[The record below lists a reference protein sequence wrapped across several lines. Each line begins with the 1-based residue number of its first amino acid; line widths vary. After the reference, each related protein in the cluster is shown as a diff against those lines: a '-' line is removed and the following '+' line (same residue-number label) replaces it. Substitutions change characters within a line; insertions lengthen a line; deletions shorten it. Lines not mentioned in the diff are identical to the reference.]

1 MPSPRGLRNG
11 IHVQMKKKV
20 DINVVKKGDVPAAVQ
35 PLKTPSLP
43 RQLRILSLSD
53 CVLFPG
59 MVVPLLIDDPLQ
71 VRLVDEVINDNGYMG
86 VILLRKPVAGNPL
99 AKDLYKQGCLARI
112 QRMVST
118 EKSQLRILVE
128 GIQCFETARFI
139 RGNSDYPIAQVSYLE
154 DILEEDVKRSP
165 EYQALGERLGQLV
178 LEYAKVSPA
187 LPEDIKIASQNAT
200 DPALLSNLIS
210 FALPIPLQ
218 EKQQLLSKN
227 LVEARVRL
235 LIQKLNREIQS
246 AQLGAKI
253 LKDTSVS
260 LSKMQ
265 RENYLRE
272 QLRAIHKELGD
283 EGNAEVARLKGLIKK
298 NRLSTEALEVALHEV
313 NRLEGIP
320 FSSPEYAGIRNY
332 LDWLVNLPW
341 NQEDAN
347 RLNLTAAKR
356 LLNRNHYGLDEIKE
370 RLLEYLAVMK
380 LKGVASTPI
389 LCLVGPPGVGKTSLG
404 QSVAE
409 ALGRKFCRIAL
420 GGARDVAEI
429 RGHRRT
435 YVSAQPGRIIQNLR
449 RLGTRNPVILFD
461 EIDKMGTGA
470 MGGET
475 ASALL
480 EILDPRQNVS
490 FTDSYLEVPFDL
502 SQVLFITT
510 ANWLDPIHPAL
521 RDRMEIIEI
530 PGYTFCEKYN
540 IALRHTVPDM
550 LKRHGLPEGFI
561 DFQEPAL
568 RMLIQSYTYEGG
580 VRGMERQI
588 AAMFRKIVR
597 RKMQESATSTLDE
610 NSPVILTSKDVE
622 ELLGSPL
629 RFNDP
634 WKLGGTAGFA
644 MGLAYTPQGGEVIP
658 VEVTRMMGSGQIIL
672 TGNLG
677 EMLRESIRIAL
688 SFLRSEESRLNLDM
702 SHFNSYDIHV
712 HLPAGSVPKD
722 GPSAGLTFAVAMASL
737 FSDKKVRP
745 SLSMSGE
752 VSLRGFLLPV
762 SGVREK
768 ALAAG
773 RFGINE
779 VLLPKANES
788 DWRELPAAL
797 KRRVKA
803 SFFQHASDAIKY
815 ALSE

>member
-1 MPSPRGLRNG
+1 MN
-11 IHVQMKKKV
+11 KKV
-20 DINVVKKGDVPAAVQ
+20 GISVVKKGDAPAAVQ
-35 PLKTPSLP
+35 PPKVSSLP
-43 RQLRILSLSD
+43 EQLRILSLSD

-86 VILLRKPVAGNPL
+86 VTLLRKPVIGVPR
-99 AKDLYKQGCLARI
+99 AKDLYRQGCLARI

-128 GIQCFETARFI
+128 GIQCFESTRFI
-139 RGNSDYPIAQVSYLE
+139 RGNPDFPVSEVTYLE
-154 DILEEDVKRSP
+154 DVLEEDFKKSS
-165 EYQALGERLGQLV
+165 EYQALGQRLSELV
-178 LEYAKVSPA
+178 SEFAKVSPA
-187 LPEDIKIASQNAT
+187 LPEDIKIASQNTT
-200 DPALLSNLIS
+200 DPALLSNLIA

-227 LVEARVRL
+227 MVQVRIRL

-260 LSKMQ
+260 LSKTQ

-272 QLRAIHKELGD
+272 QLRSIHKELGD
-283 EGNAEVARLKGLIKK
+283 EGSAEVARLQGLIKK
-298 NRLSTEALEVALHEV
+298 NQLSSEALQVAHHEI
-313 NRLEGIP
+313 NRLQVIP

-341 NQEDAN
+341 NKEDTN
-347 RLNLTAAKR
+347 RLNLSTAKR
-356 LLNRNHYGLDEIKE
+356 LLNRNHYGLNEIKE

-380 LKGVASTPI
+380 LKGMASTPI

-461 EIDKMGTGA
+461 EIDKVGSGT

-480 EILDPRQNVS
+480 EILDPRQNAS
-490 FTDSYLEVPFDL
+490 FTDSFLEVPFDL
-502 SQVLFITT
+502 SRVLFITT

-540 IALRHTVPDM
+540 IALRHTVPDL
-550 LKRHGLPEGFI
+550 LKQHGLPEGYI

-568 RMLIQSYTYEGG
+568 RLLIQSYTYEGG

-588 AAMFRKIVR
+588 AALFRKIVR
-597 RKMQESATSTLDE
+597 QRMQESPNSTIDE
-610 NSPVILTSKDVE
+610 KAALLLSSDDVAG
-622 ELLGSPL
+622 LLGPPL
-629 RFNDP
+629 RLNDP
-634 WKLGGTAGFA
+634 LELGGAAGFA
-644 MGLAYTPQGGEVIP
+644 MGLACTPQGGEVIP
-658 VEVTRMMGSGQIIL
+658 VEVTRMTGSGQIIL

-677 EMLRESIRIAL
+677 EVLRESIRIAL
-688 SFLRSEESRLNLDM
+688 SFLRSEESNLNLDM
-702 SHFNSYDIHV
+702 SKFHSYDIHV
-712 HLPAGSVPKD
+712 HLPTGSVPKD
-722 GPSAGLTFAVAMASL
+722 GPSAGLTFAVALASL
-737 FSDKKVRP
+737 FSNRKVRL

-752 VSLRGFLLPV
+752 VSLRGYLLPV
-762 SGVREK
+762 SGIREK

-773 RFGINE
+773 HLGIAE

-788 DWRELPAAL
+788 DWRDLPAAL

-803 SFFQHASDAIKY
+803 KFFEHATDAIRY
-815 ALSE
+815 ALSM